1 MSDRYSSPS
10 LHPQCAALLRALQA
24 RNEPPVH
31 QMTPA
36 QARDAY
42 QSRCGLVQTP
52 RPEVEKVEDVLVP
65 VGDRRLGLRIYW
77 PLGSADG
84 EALPGLVYF
93 HGGGWLIGNLE
104 THDTLCREL
113 CNEAQ
118 VCVVAVD
125 YRLSPEHPYPAAL
138 EDARAALAWVFE
150 NAHDAGIDAR
160 RIAVGGDSAGANLA
174 AVSCIES
181 RDVEGREIAFQ
192 LLVYPVADLRFQT
205 DSFVRNGEGYL
216 LTRTLMA
223 YFARQYAGATDLLD
237 WRLSPALCQSLQ
249 GLPPALVLVAGFD
262 PLHDEGVDYAQRLSA
277 AGVRATLVNF
287 ERQIHGFITMG
298 KVIDEAND
306 AVAVCAAALRRA
318 LR

>member
-1 MSDRYSSPS
+1 MSDSSPSSS
-10 LHPQCAALLRALQA
+10 LHPQCAALVKALRA
-24 RNEPPVH
+24 RDEPPLDR
-31 QMTPA
+31 MTPA
-36 QARDAY
+36 EARDAY
-42 QSRCGLVQTP
+42 QSRCGLVQPP
-52 RPEVEKVEDVLVP
+52 RPEVAKVEDVFVP
-65 VGDRRLGLRIYW
+65 LGDRRLALRIYR

-84 EALPGLVYF
+84 EALPAVVYF

-113 CNEAQ
+113 CNGAQ
-118 VCVVAVD
+118 ACVVAVD

-138 EDARAALAWVFE
+138 EDARAALAWVF
-150 NAHDAGIDAR
+150 ASARDAGIDAR

-174 AVSCIES
+174 AVSCIVS
-181 RDVEGREIAFQ
+181 RGMPGREIAFQ
-192 LLVYPVADLRFQT
+192 LLVYPVVDLRLQT
-205 DSFVRNGEGYL
+205 DSFVRNGEGYV
-216 LTRTLMA
+216 LTRALMT
-223 YFARQYAGATDLLD
+223 YFARQYAGTADPLD
-237 WRLSPALCQSLQ
+237 WRLSPALSESLQ
-249 GLPPALVLVAGFD
+249 GVPPALVLVAGFD

-298 KVIDEAND
+298 KIIDEAND